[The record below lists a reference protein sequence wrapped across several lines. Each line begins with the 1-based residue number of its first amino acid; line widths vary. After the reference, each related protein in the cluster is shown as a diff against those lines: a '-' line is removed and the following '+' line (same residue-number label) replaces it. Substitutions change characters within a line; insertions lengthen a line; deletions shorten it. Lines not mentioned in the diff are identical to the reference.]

1 MSAAATTEA
10 PAKKAPAKRAAK
22 PKAPKPPTRRQ
33 NHGNGHSY
41 YLDGAK
47 APGVTTII
55 GDGMPKPALINW
67 AAGAVADFVA
77 DRIHVAPDG
86 TVDASRLVAEVRQ
99 LAVENRKSMTEW
111 SPTLAGYLL
120 KGLPNRNRDA
130 AANKGTKVHKL
141 AEQLIAGEEVLVP
154 DELKGHVDS
163 YVDFLEQMDP
173 DPVAVEGVGISR
185 RHRYMGTFDLLAEI
199 DGLGLA
205 LLDIKTSRSGIFPE
219 TALQIA
225 AYRYCETYL
234 DEDGLEQPMPDVE
247 FTGAVWVRADGWDL
261 HPVRADEAAHRQFL
275 YARETKKFLDAE
287 RGTWVQDASHRGSNT

>member
-1 MSAAATTEA
+1 MTPAATAT
-10 PAKKAPAKRAAK
+10 KA
-22 PKAPKPPTRRQ
+22 KAPKPATRRQ
-33 NHGNGHSY
+33 NHGSGHSY
-41 YLDGAK
+41 YLSGQK
-47 APGVTTII
+47 VPGVTTII

-67 AAGAVADFVA
+67 AAGSVADFVA
-77 DRIHVAPDG
+77 DNIHVAADG

-99 LAVENRKSMTEW
+99 LAVENHKQMSGW

-130 AANKGTKVHKL
+130 AAKKGTKVHKL
-141 AEQLIAGEEVLVP
+141 AERLIAGEEIDVP
-154 DELKGHVDS
+154 EELKGHVDS
-163 YVDFLEQMDP
+163 YIGFLEQMEP
-173 DPVAVEGVGISR
+173 DPIAVEGVGISR
-185 RHRYMGTFDLLAEI
+185 KFKYMGTFDLLADVE
-199 DGLGLA
+199 GLGRC

-234 DEDGLEQPMPDVE
+234 DDAGEEQDMPEVD

-261 HPVRADEAAHRQFL
+261 HSVRADEAAHRQFL

-287 RGTWVQDASHRGSNT
+287 RGTWVQDATYRGSNT